1 MRLNATKKETVLLA
15 LFVLLVSFAACSNE
29 SSIETDYLSPFDKAG
44 QMSFTSEF
52 IPVIFDLDIFPDLGD
67 DVYVY
72 NSCITRDG
80 VYLTTETHMQ
90 IGTDENVTIPEQSSS
105 TPASP
110 SSEVCPIYAYAPS
123 LLYGSID
130 DGKCRLID
138 GYKSFDLGDGT
149 EKSIN
154 SRSIYPGNENT
165 LWIVT
170 DVEYWDKGYITYLQQ
185 LDMFGNSLALINLNV
200 LTGLTSD
207 ERICNAIVDPEG
219 RLYVSTIDK
228 VIVFDNNQKHLFT
241 IKFNSQIS
249 PDNQLYLLADGNV
262 AICIQKDRGGMDNIL
277 QTLDVEAQT
286 WGTKYILPKS
296 CTQIF
301 SGHGEH
307 LFFCNA
313 GDSLLGYSKKTDAFN
328 RLLSWTSVNINSSQI
343 LCLAALCENQ
353 LAVAI
358 SSDGGIQI
366 ASLKSVPSS
375 ELPKTE
381 SINYATLGIRD
392 RERAEIIA
400 FNQENPS
407 LKIIVHDYS
416 EYNMGENCSQGVDK
430 LKSDLIAGKIDIL
443 DTTGQPLQRLGK
455 RGFLEDL
462 KPYLH
467 DDPELD
473 ISNLMYH
480 VLEVAMQNGRVY
492 QIFPSFSIVTA
503 AGYRDM
509 VGNHISWTLEDFA
522 EVHKAM
528 PENYTVFGAG
538 ETKEKL
544 FEKLFFANQSNFVD
558 WNTGRCNFTCDK
570 FKELLKFCNA
580 ISLTEDKEKSKC
592 VYEAESGQL
601 LIPVEIYSLDGRE
614 YQLYSGTSQFIGYP
628 QQDGSVG
635 SFFRTSNGMAITTSC
650 KNKEIAWSFVRR
662 LLLPGYTMGMFEHSW
677 MPINR
682 NDFEDHI
689 SNWSSPYHE
698 ENAVPFSNNQVI
710 IRRSITNDE
719 FAQLIELMDSIDT
732 IYIFDKTIQSIVME
746 EADAY
751 FNNDQTAEDVARV
764 IQNRVSKYLLKIR

>member
-480 VLEVAMQNGRVY
+480 VLEVAMQNGRLY
-492 QIFPSFSIVTA
+492 QI
-503 AGYRDM
+503 
-509 VGNHISWTLEDFA
+509 
-522 EVHKAM
+522 
-528 PENYTVFGAG
+528 
-538 ETKEKL
+538 
-544 FEKLFFANQSNFVD
+544 
-558 WNTGRCNFTCDK
+558 
-570 FKELLKFCNA
+570 
-580 ISLTEDKEKSKC
+580 
-592 VYEAESGQL
+592 
-601 LIPVEIYSLDGRE
+601 
-614 YQLYSGTSQFIGYP
+614 YSGTSQFIGYP